1 MNNKSFEVDTLDINL
16 NETIFN
22 DVKFDTF
29 YNEKI
34 NNNNN
39 NLILNQFQPFI
50 TAFPLPNEEN
60 SDLNTFQFQ
69 EYEKS
74 IMNPLIIQPL
84 QPYIGGIDI
93 ADSSSSSKDDSSKS
107 NGIWNELINY
117 NNYHQPFLHY
127 NTFPNYFPKT
137 I

>member
-1 MNNKSFEVDTLDINL
+1 MSNKSFEIDTLDINL

-22 DVKFDTF
+22 DVKFDNF
-29 YNEKI
+29 YNEKSSY
-34 NNNNN
+34 NN
-39 NLILNQFQPFI
+39 NLIINQFQPYI
-50 TAFPLPNEEN
+50 TAFPLPNDDN
-60 SDLNTFQFQ
+60 LDLNTFQFQ
-69 EYEKS
+69 DYEKT
-74 IMNPLIIQPL
+74 IVNPLIIEPV

-93 ADSSSSSKDDSSKS
+93 ADSSSSSNKDDSSKS

-127 NTFPNYFPKT
+127 NTFSNYYPKS